1 MWNYKINIILMEYDH
16 LKTVKML
23 TIEYKIIIIFHNDID
38 FIFDILFYDINNT
51 HNIDGCI
58 NSN

>member
-1 MWNYKINIILMEYDH
+1 MEYDH

-58 NSN
+58 NSNYLRITQ